1 MKILLS
7 YILSFI
13 LFAQIIL
20 GQSLENYKDEK
31 LDKKHEYSKLLGST
45 NGFRL
50 YRIASSVHMAD
61 SWKPIHE

>member
-20 GQSLENYKDEK
+20 GQGLENYKDEK
-31 LDKKHEYSKLLGST
+31 LDKKTPQKVKFLKSIWPL
-45 NGFRL
+45 
-50 YRIASSVHMAD
+50 
-61 SWKPIHE
+61 